1 MQAVRFYEHGG
12 PEVLRLEDVPTPE
25 VRAGMVLVRVRA
37 AGLNFADVLQ
47 RQGKYVDPVRLPATA
62 GLEMAGEVAAL
73 GAGVE
78 GLRVG
83 QRVMGLARGAFAE
96 FALTL
101 PQLLF
106 PIPDGMDDA
115 QAAALPIQGLT
126 AYHALR
132 TTARLEPGERVLVH
146 AAAGGVGLM
155 AVQVAKCLGAAAV
168 FGTASTAEKRALA
181 AAHGADATI
190 DYTHE
195 DVVAR
200 VKELTDGRGVDVVMD
215 GVGGDILL
223 QSVRCLATFGRLVTY
238 GRASGYPALLE
249 PWRLVAQNLAVLG
262 FYLPRILQR
271 PGLGEVGMADLVQW
285 WHEGRLRIVIG
296 QTYPLAAVPEA
307 ERALEERR
315 TVGKVVVLVG

>member
-25 VRAGMVLVRVRA
+25 VRPGMVLVRVRA

-73 GAGVE
+73 GDGVE

-83 QRVMGLARGAFAE
+83 QRVTGLARGAMTE
-96 FALTL
+96 YALTL

-106 PIPDGMDDA
+106 PIPEGMDYP

-126 AYHALR
+126 AYHAQR

-155 AVQVAKCLGAAAV
+155 AVQVAKCLGAGAV
-168 FGTASTAEKRALA
+168 YGTASTAEKRALA

-195 DVVAR
+195 DIVAR
-200 VKELTDGRGVDVVMD
+200 VKDLTDGRGVDVVMD
-215 GVGGDILL
+215 GVGGEVLL
-223 QSVRCLATFGRLVTY
+223 QSMRCLATFGRLVTY
-238 GRASGYPALLE
+238 GRSSGYPSPLE

-271 PGLGEVGMADLVQW
+271 PGLGEVGHADLVQW
-285 WHEGRLRIVIG
+285 YQEGRLRIVVG
-296 QTYPLAAVPEA
+296 QTYPLAAVAEA
-307 ERALEERR
+307 QRALEERR
-315 TVGKVVVLVG
+315 TVGKVVLLVG